1 MEVGLMKYDNY
12 VHEIIDIIES
22 DEDCVKYDYNSQE
35 DQILLLKELV
45 VKLLAYVNQLKNIE
59 ITPKDL
65 LDLAIR
71 EAFELSKSDLILS
84 KKGYI
89 LLKLIDESKIKK
101 VAEEDKKTIANRYSG
116 IDESELESF
125 YDEFIEDT
133 SNENFFLTV
142 AKEFIDKYLHEE
154 KITNEIYEKNVFGYI
169 QDIIFQHLVN
179 IYDNEDNFFNGFA
192 GYVFRIHFKEV
203 FENIADGV
211 LVEVATSNFYVID
224 FLKYYESNIIVLNGE
239 KYKVPHIESDKG
251 LRWTIMS
258 MLSIAKVYTKAIKSI
273 VELKKEILEL
283 DVKVKTFYIAN
294 VSPIVYYQTFLKSKV
309 LLEQKIER
317 IKQKVELKRSAME
330 KSKDKTKIQVIE
342 TQIRELRIAMN
353 EVTRKYDDLLKKE
366 IPQSLITEYK
376 GVQSTLDSKSRI
388 LIRDEKII
396 LQNEEQYISIRT
408 SLVKALIAKKKKV

>member
-1 MEVGLMKYDNY
+1 MKYDNY

-239 KYKVPHIESDKG
+239 KYKVPHIQSDKG

>member
-1 MEVGLMKYDNY
+1 MKYDNY